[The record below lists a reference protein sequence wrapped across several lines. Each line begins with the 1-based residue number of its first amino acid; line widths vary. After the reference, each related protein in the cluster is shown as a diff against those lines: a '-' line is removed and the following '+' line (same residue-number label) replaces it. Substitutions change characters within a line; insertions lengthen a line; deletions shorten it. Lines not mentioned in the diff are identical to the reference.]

1 MSPVHAQLL
10 YALESADGSKRF
22 AEAENLDSILLAA
35 ATLRGDGEDV
45 DSMVV
50 LRAGN
55 YDGGTTAL
63 VQENLI

>member
-1 MSPVHAQLL
+1 MTVHTEFL
-10 YALESADGSKRF
+10 YALVSADGSRLV
-22 AEAENLDSILLAA
+22 AEAEDLESILLAA
-35 ATLRGDGEDV
+35 ATLREDGEDV

-63 VQENLI
+63 VQENLV